1 MVYWL
6 KKLIGSFIS
15 PIRIGLGFLV
25 IGLWIHWRGKRR
37 KTSRTFIGIGILIP
51 VLAFNSGVAD
61 LLNRQLEHTYPAIPV
76 ARNSDSSDIIYLA
89 VLGGGHVEN
98 PQLAH
103 LTQLVNASRSRVVES
118 VRLARL
124 YPDATLLM
132 CGPQGDAHSKPH
144 SAFLAES
151 AAELGVR
158 PDRIQQL
165 STGRD
170 TQGEIQEIVALV
182 GDEPVGIVTS
192 AWHMPRAMAMA
203 RRAGINA
210 IACPAD
216 YRTASPAPRL
226 IGLGQIRPRSLPNH
240 LSCNSRIRRPP
251 LGLTSRPKL
260 KTHSRSTAPPG
271 VTKDGF

>member
-132 CGPQGDAHSKPH
+132 CGPQGDAQVNRPKP
-144 SAFLAES
+144 SITRDAIS
-151 AAELGVR
+151 SD
-158 PDRIQQL
+158 DR
-165 STGRD
+165 
-170 TQGEIQEIVALV
+170 
-182 GDEPVGIVTS
+182 
-192 AWHMPRAMAMA
+192 
-203 RRAGINA
+203 RRKIKAK
-210 IACPAD
+210 D
-216 YRTASPAPRL
+216 RTARL
-226 IGLGQIRPRSLPNH
+226 ERGG
-240 LSCNSRIRRPP
+240 
-251 LGLTSRPKL
+251 G
-260 KTHSRSTAPPG
+260 
-271 VTKDGF
+271 DGCPIES